1 MSALLQVEDLETA
14 YGASQVLFGLDL
26 AIRAG
31 EMATL
36 LGLEDLIANHRVDW
50 LAAIFPNYQQHASLG
65 VGAALLAIVLFA
77 PQGIA
82 GMLARKN
89 ACSS

>member
-1 MSALLQVEDLETA
+1 MSALLQVENLETA

-26 AIRAG
+26 VIGAA
-31 EMATL
+31 AL

-50 LAAIFPNYQQHASLG
+50 LAAIFPNYQQHANLG
-65 VGAALLAIVLFA
+65 VGTVLLAIVLFA

-82 GMLARKN
+82 GMLARRKH
-89 ACSS
+89 A